1 MKTNNRYIVTILVV
15 GLGFFSNAF
24 AQEHRKDSLSHYI
37 QVAIEN
43 NPGVKSQ
50 SLVHEAFLEKIP
62 QAGAF
67 QDPELSLEAYT
78 MPMEIV
84 GGRSI
89 GNVSLMQMFP
99 WFGTRKAARTEATHM
114 ANMQDQQ
121 YREAVNNL
129 ILQVSTQW
137 YTMQKLN
144 EQLHNNEEN
153 KKILDQLEQLALRK
167 FSSPSSTA
175 RPTPVPTV
183 SSNAPSAPSASTA
196 SSGMGGMSMG
206 SGSTTTPA
214 ASSSMSTSSGGS
226 MGGMAGGSQS
236 GMSEVLRIQLEIAEI
251 ENNMASLHSQI
262 KAEKAKFNALLNRE
276 ANEEVMLGKEIN
288 KLAFLYNEEEA
299 LAIIE
304 KNNPMLEMISE
315 EGLAFKAKAEMD
327 KKMSY
332 PMIGIGAQY
341 MLVGKTNN
349 TMLAMEGMNGKD
361 MIMPMVSVS
370 LPLFRK
376 KYNAQQKESELWRRS
391 SEENFKNT
399 FNTLKSEYYG
409 FKSQL
414 DDAERVLKLY
424 EKQTTLAQ
432 TTYSLIVKEFITGK
446 SDLSN
451 VIQVQ
456 RQLLDYQ
463 LRKAEAL
470 ANYNTM
476 VVSIKKLLA
485 ENNYELSKNLSN
497 E

>member
-1 MKTNNRYIVTILVV
+1 MKKNKTHIYITTALFV

-24 AQEHRKDSLSHYI
+24 AQEHLKDSLSHYI
-37 QVAIEN
+37 KVAIEN

-50 SLVHEAFLEKIP
+50 SLVHEAFLQKIP

-121 YREAVNNL
+121 YREAVDNL

-167 FSSPSSTA
+167 FSAPSSTVQ
-175 RPTPVPTV
+175 PNVTPTV
-183 SSNAPSAPSASTA
+183 SSNAPSAPSTSTA

-206 SGSTTTPA
+206 SGSKTAPTANT
-214 ASSSMSTSSGGS
+214 SMNMSSGGGS
-226 MGGMAGGSQS
+226 MSGGSSS

-251 ENNMASLHSQI
+251 ENNIESLHSQI

-276 ANEEVMLGKEIN
+276 ATEEVVLGKEIQ
-288 KLAFLYNEEEA
+288 KVDFLYSEKEA

-327 KKMSY
+327 RKMSY
-332 PMIGIGAQY
+332 PMIGIGAEY
-341 MLVGKTNN
+341 MVVGKTNN
-349 TMLAMEGMNGKD
+349 MMLAMEGMNGKD

-376 KYNAQQKESELWRRS
+376 KYSAQQKEGELWRKS
-391 SEENFKNT
+391 TEENFKNT

-409 FKSQL
+409 FKSQM
-414 DDAERVLKLY
+414 DDAERVVKLY

-432 TTYSLIVKEFITGK
+432 TTYNLIVKEFVTGK
-446 SDLSN
+446 SDLTN

-485 ENNYELSKNLSN
+485 DNK
-497 E
+497 

>member
-1 MKTNNRYIVTILVV
+1 MKTNKTYTYVATILFV
-15 GLGFFSNAF
+15 GLGLFSDAF
-24 AQEHRKDSLSHYI
+24 AQEQANDSLSHYI
-37 QVAIEN
+37 KVAIEN

-50 SLVHEAFLEKIP
+50 RLAHEAFLQKIP

-78 MPMEIV
+78 MPMEII

-99 WFGTRKAARTEATHM
+99 WFGTRKAARTEAGHM

-121 YREAVNNL
+121 YREAVDNL
-129 ILQVSTQW
+129 VFQVSAQW

-144 EQLHNNEEN
+144 EQLRNNEEN
-153 KKILDQLEQLALRK
+153 RKILDQLEQLALRK
-167 FSSPSSTA
+167 FSALSSAAQSNVTPTVTSTA
-175 RPTPVPTV
+175 
-183 SSNAPSAPSASTA
+183 ASTPSTS
-196 SSGMGGMSMG
+196 SSGMGGMNMG
-206 SGSTTTPA
+206 SGSISAPATTPT
-214 ASSSMSTSSGGS
+214 MNMPSGGD
-226 MGGMAGGSQS
+226 MGGMAGSSAS

-251 ENNMASLHSQI
+251 ENNIESFHSQI

-276 ANEEVMLGKEIN
+276 ATEEVVLGKEIY
-288 KLAFLYNEEEA
+288 KVDFLYSEEEA
-299 LAIIE
+299 LAILE
-304 KNNPMLEMISE
+304 HDNPMLEMISE

-327 KKMSY
+327 RKMSY

-341 MLVGKTNN
+341 MVVGETNN
-349 TMLAMEGMNGKD
+349 MMLAMEGMNGKD
-361 MIMPMVSVS
+361 MIMPMVSMS
-370 LPLFRK
+370 LPIFRK
-376 KYNAQQKESELWRRS
+376 KYNAQQKESELWRKS
-391 SEENFKNT
+391 NEENFINT

-432 TTYSLIVKEFITGK
+432 TTYNLIVKEFVTGK
-446 SDLSN
+446 SDLTN

-476 VVSIKKLLA
+476 VVSIKKLLSD
-485 ENNYELSKNLSN
+485 NR
-497 E
+497 

>member
-1 MKTNNRYIVTILVV
+1 MKTNNTHIYIVTILFV

-24 AQEHRKDSLSHYI
+24 AQEQTNDSLSHYI
-37 QVAIEN
+37 KVAIEN

-50 SLVHEAFLEKIP
+50 SLAHEAFLEKIP

-78 MPMEIV
+78 MPMDIV
-84 GGRSI
+84 GGRSF

-99 WFGTRKAARTEATHM
+99 WFGTRKAARIEATHM

-121 YREAVNNL
+121 YQEAVNNL

-167 FSSPSSTA
+167 FSAPSNTAQPNATPTVTSKVSSSPST
-175 RPTPVPTV
+175 
-183 SSNAPSAPSASTA
+183 STA
-196 SSGMGGMSMG
+196 SSGMGGMNMG
-206 SGSTTTPA
+206 SSSTSAPATTPSMNM
-214 ASSSMSTSSGGS
+214 SSGAGMGGMSGGS
-226 MGGMAGGSQS
+226 GS

-251 ENNMASLHSQI
+251 ENNIESLYSQI

-276 ANEEVMLGKEIN
+276 ATEEVVLGKEIQ
-288 KLAFLYNEEEA
+288 KVGFLYSEKEA
-299 LAIIE
+299 LATIE
-304 KNNPMLEMISE
+304 QNNPMLGMISE
-315 EGLAFKAKAEMD
+315 EGLAFEAKAEMD
-327 KKMSY
+327 RKMSY
-332 PMIGIGAQY
+332 PMIGIGVEY
-341 MLVGKTNN
+341 MVVGKTNN
-349 TMLAMEGMNGKD
+349 MMLAMEGMNGKD

-376 KYNAQQKESELWRRS
+376 KYNAQQKESELWRKS

-399 FNTLKSEYYG
+399 FNTLKSEYYR

-414 DDAERVLKLY
+414 DDAERVVKLY
-424 EKQTTLAQ
+424 DKQTTLAQ
-432 TTYSLIVKEFITGK
+432 TTYNLIVKEFITGK
-446 SDLSN
+446 SDLTN

-463 LRKAEAL
+463 LKKAEAI

-485 ENNYELSKNLSN
+485 DNK
-497 E
+497 